1 MRGALPSD
9 DGLWQ
14 HAVILGIR
22 DDLSQFFA
30 SHHHFLVACSGGRDS
45 LLIAALLHHVV
56 PDRVRVV
63 HVDHGL
69 QSPSA
74 QWAQQV
80 TQWCAQRELP
90 CVVHRVHV
98 GRGNVEA
105 AARQARHTA
114 LLAELLPHE
123 VLVLGHHQQDQ
134 AETVLMRLC
143 QGVVGLAAMRAHD
156 VWQGYPRW
164 RPLLTATRADI
175 TAWAAALQIDY
186 IDDPANAD
194 DHYDRVWMR
203 QTLWPSLIQRWP
215 SAAVGMQRTAA
226 LMHDTADILADV
238 VAMDWAACQPD
249 PVHPCIDVL
258 SVPALMQLSVARQRL
273 LLSRWLQGDEPY
285 APPLARVQAV
295 LAMLTSRV
303 DGEARVDWQTWQV
316 RRYQLALYRLP
327 QHLPLAVDQHI
338 EAQPQQCL
346 TLPSGVW
353 QLVEGAVEPCL
364 RARLPNDW
372 FLSAR
377 QGGERL
383 HLSGRIGH
391 WPLKKL
397 LQSGGIP
404 PWQRQMIHVLSD
416 GQQPLGVFTP
426 LGFWATTAADT
437 SLNGWQ
443 WVRLAPHKGAR

>member
-1 MRGALPSD
+1 VGA
-9 DGLWQ
+9 
-14 HAVILGIR
+14 
-22 DDLSQFFA
+22 
-30 SHHHFLVACSGGRDS
+30 
-45 LLIAALLHHVV
+45 
-56 PDRVRVV
+56 
-63 HVDHGL
+63 
-69 QSPSA
+69 
-74 QWAQQV
+74 
-80 TQWCAQRELP
+80 
-90 CVVHRVHV
+90 
-98 GRGNVEA
+98 GNVES

-143 QGVVGLAAMRAHD
+143 QGAGVVGLAAMRGHD
-156 VWQGYPRW
+156 VWRGHLRW
-164 RPLLTATRADI
+164 RPLLMATRADI
-175 TAWAAALQIDY
+175 TAWADALHIDY
-186 IDDPANAD
+186 VDDPANAD
-194 DHYDRVWMR
+194 DRYDRVWLR
-203 QTLWPSLIQRWP
+203 QTLWPSLTRRWP
-215 SAAVGMQRTAA
+215 SAGVGIQRTAA
-226 LMHDTADILADV
+226 LMQDAADILADV

-249 PVHPCIDVL
+249 PLHPRMDVL
-258 SVPALMQLSVARQRL
+258 CVPAFAQLSAARQRL

-295 LAMLTSRV
+295 LAALTSRI

-316 RRYQLALYRLP
+316 RRYQQALYRLP
-327 QHLPLAVDQHI
+327 QRLPQAIDQRVV
-338 EAQPQQCL
+338 AQPQQCL

-353 QLVEGAVEPCL
+353 QLMAVAVEPSQRACL
-364 RARLPNDW
+364 PDEW

-404 PWQRQMIHVLSD
+404 PWHRQMIHVLSD

-426 LGFWATTAADT
+426 AGFWATTAAET

-443 WVRLAPHKGAR
+443 WIRLAAHEGAL

>member
-1 MRGALPSD
+1 
-9 DGLWQ
+9 
-14 HAVILGIR
+14 
-22 DDLSQFFA
+22 
-30 SHHHFLVACSGGRDS
+30 
-45 LLIAALLHHVV
+45 
-56 PDRVRVV
+56 V

-69 QSPSA
+69 QSLSA

-80 TQWCAQRELP
+80 AQWCAQRKLS
-90 CVVHRVHV
+90 CVVRRVHV
-98 GRGNVEA
+98 GAGNVES

-143 QGVVGLAAMRAHD
+143 QGAGVVGLAAMRGHD
-156 VWQGYPRW
+156 VWRGHLRW
-164 RPLLTATRADI
+164 RPLLMATRADI
-175 TAWAAALQIDY
+175 TAWADALHIDY
-186 IDDPANAD
+186 VDDPANAD
-194 DHYDRVWMR
+194 DRYDRVWLR
-203 QTLWPSLIQRWP
+203 QTLWPSLTRRWP
-215 SAAVGMQRTAA
+215 SAGVGIQRTAA
-226 LMHDTADILADV
+226 LMQDAADILADV

-249 PVHPCIDVL
+249 PLHPRMDVL
-258 SVPALMQLSVARQRL
+258 CVPAFAQLSAARQRL

-295 LAMLTSRV
+295 LAALTSRI

-316 RRYQLALYRLP
+316 RRYQQALYRLP
-327 QHLPLAVDQHI
+327 QRLPQAIDQRVV
-338 EAQPQQCL
+338 AQPQQCL

-353 QLVEGAVEPCL
+353 QLMAVAVEPSQRACL
-364 RARLPNDW
+364 PDEW

-404 PWQRQMIHVLSD
+404 PWHRQMIHVLSD

-426 LGFWATTAADT
+426 AGFWATTAAET

-443 WVRLAPHKGAR
+443 WVRLAAHEGAL